1 MGAAPDVDA
10 LLAMSDAAWTRACA
24 QSSRAQR
31 AIERLHDTLVAS
43 HAPLAALRTLR
54 VLEDALAA
62 EGYAVDETL
71 TALRQAVSVARP
83 ACTKP

>member
-1 MGAAPDVDA
+1 MGAAPNTNA
-10 LLAMSDAAWTRACA
+10 LLAMSDAAWTRARS
-24 QSSRAQR
+24 QSSRVQR
-31 AIERLHDTLVAS
+31 ALERLHDTLVAT

-71 TALRQAVSVARP
+71 TTLRQAVTAATARP
-83 ACTKP
+83 